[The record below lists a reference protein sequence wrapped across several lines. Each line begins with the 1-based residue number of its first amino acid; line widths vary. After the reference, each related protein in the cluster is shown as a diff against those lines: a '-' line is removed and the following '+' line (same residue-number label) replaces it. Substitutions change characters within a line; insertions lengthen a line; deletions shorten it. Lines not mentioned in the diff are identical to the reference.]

1 MGNYAAVTDI
11 EAEFRSLIA
20 SAGESVTTA
29 KVTEWI
35 TQEEAALDGQV
46 GTIYS
51 TPVTGAQG
59 IAIMKLMTTL
69 MVKARITDML
79 PVKTGTRPPDQGK
92 SEGEL
97 LRERVDKMLEKI
109 LKRDMV
115 LPGAPLAQS
124 AGAVSSYT
132 EDNDIEREVFKDED
146 NW

>member
-1 MGNYAAVTDI
+1 MAYAAVTDI

-20 SAGESVTTA
+20 STGESVTTN
-29 KVTEWI
+29 KITEWI
-35 TQEEAALDGQV
+35 AQEEAALNGQV
-46 GTIYS
+46 GTIY
-51 TPVTGAQG
+51 TIPVTGTQG

-109 LKRDMV
+109 MKRDML
-115 LPGAPLAQS
+115 LPGAPLAQTS
-124 AGAVSSYT
+124 GGVSSYT
-132 EDNDIEREVFKDED
+132 QANDIQREVFKDED